1 MGAFKEILGSNVLLL
16 TSLEVGCM
24 GLEAG
29 RGALA
34 GHLLDWDS
42 LSSCNTHRPFSLY
55 DDNKCEVSVQET
67 ACTLGL
73 LSDNQHWKH

>member
-1 MGAFKEILGSNVLLL
+1 MGAFKVKSGVKRFSLNDLLL

-42 LSSCNTHRPFSLY
+42 LSS
-55 DDNKCEVSVQET
+55 
-67 ACTLGL
+67 
-73 LSDNQHWKH
+73 